1 MAYGYFKDFNRRTAA
16 DKVLQYKT
24 INIAK
29 NQKQYGYQRGLA
41 SMVYN
46 FFDEKTS
53 GGAIENGIMS
63 NKAIAEKLHKPF
75 IRKFDKRKVHS
86 SFISN
91 IWDDSD
97 K

>member
-1 MAYGYFKDFNRRTAA
+1 
-16 DKVLQYKT
+16 
-24 INIAK
+24 
-29 NQKQYGYQRGLA
+29 
-41 SMVYN
+41 MVYN

-53 GGAIENGIMS
+53 GGAIKNGIMS
-63 NKAIAEKLHKPF
+63 DKAIAEKLHKPF
-75 IRKFDKRKVHS
+75 IRKFDKIKVHS

>member
-1 MAYGYFKDFNRRTAA
+1 M
-16 DKVLQYKT
+16 
-24 INIAK
+24 I
-29 NQKQYGYQRGLA
+29 
-41 SMVYN
+41 YN

-53 GGAIENGIMS
+53 GGAIKNGIMS
-63 NKAIAEKLHKPF
+63 NKAIAEKLDKPF

-91 IWDDSD
+91 IWGDSD